1 MKPERSRF
9 SRGFT
14 LIELMI
20 VVAIVGILAMIA
32 YPSYL
37 DSIRKSRRADAVAAL
52 GAGQLAQEKW
62 RANDTDYGTR
72 VEIGIGAESPDGY
85 YDITVQQAIANTTTC
100 ALDANAPSA
109 TSYAIRAAGKNGQDQ
124 DTGCTALCVDETGT
138 IEPADCVSR

>member
-52 GAGQLAQEKW
+52 GAGQLAQEKY
-62 RANDTDYGTR
+62 RANNTTYGTAAQ
-72 VEIGIGAESPDGY
+72 IGLAANSPDSY
-85 YDITVQQAIANTTTC
+85 YAMTVSGT
-100 ALDANAPSA
+100 SA
-109 TSYAIRAAGKNGQDQ
+109 TAYTITATGQNGQNL
-124 DTGCTALCVDETGT
+124 DTGCTVITVNEAS
-138 IEPADCVSR
+138 IFSPAVCAKR